1 MLDKLISK
9 YMLNEK
15 KIYENKYY
23 LLATMTINVI
33 AEK

>member
-1 MLDKLISK
+1 
-9 YMLNEK
+9 MLNEK

-23 LLATMTINVI
+23 LLTTMTTNVI